1 MHSADGSS
9 FYGEGMSLMFA
20 ATSEVS
26 GEAGHQERL
35 LIPTQ
40 EKGLMV
46 LIPVTCT
53 ILTQM
58 ECDEKTELISCPSNF
73 PF

>member
-1 MHSADGSS
+1 VQGWVETLWGGQERA
-9 FYGEGMSLMFA
+9 
-20 ATSEVS
+20 EVS
-26 GEAGHQERL
+26 GEAGHLERL

-40 EKGLMV
+40 ERGLVV

-53 ILTQM
+53 VLTQI